1 MFRYSVVRIKA
12 VFTELS
18 VGFLKFEDR
27 AQTSQTKQTK
37 EGHEQFYCG
46 LRAKNSNRP
55 IKIGYFYLSLE
66 NSLSGIIVE
75 QNIVPVLILHW
86 ILQ

>member
-1 MFRYSVVRIKA
+1 MVKFKGSKKTRRYLL

-37 EGHEQFYCG
+37 DHHEQFYLG
-46 LRAKNSNRP
+46 LQAKNSNRP
-55 IKIGYFYLSLE
+55 INIGYFHLSLE
-66 NSLSGIIVE
+66 NSLSGIIAG
-75 QNIVPVLILHW
+75 QNV
-86 ILQ
+86 